1 MKKIIIS
8 IAITVCT
15 AQLVNAQTIQR
26 SVIGSA
32 GNTTTT
38 GTIVLSSTVG
48 ETFTSKLT
56 SANGS
61 IKQGFQQGN
70 ISIARIANTE
80 LPATILESKTLA
92 TEKME
97 TELTLNIFPNPTT
110 DFVNITTETDEQ
122 INLTVID
129 AQGKI
134 IKQLQ
139 HSSNQ
144 TQIDFT
150 NFNAGTYFIVALSE
164 NGNSRNTYKVIKQ
177 Q

>member
-1 MKKIIIS
+1 MLFVYAFVS
-8 IAITVCT
+8 
-15 AQLVNAQTIQR
+15 NAQSIQR
-26 SVIGSA
+26 RVIATS
-32 GNTTTT
+32 GNTTTAASIT
-38 GTIVLSSTVG
+38 LSSTVG
-48 ETFTSKLT
+48 ETFTNKLT

-80 LPATILESKTLA
+80 LSSTMAEAKTTLEKTEA
-92 TEKME
+92 
-97 TELTLNIFPNPTT
+97 ELSLNVFPNPTT
-110 DFVNITTETDEQ
+110 DFVNITTETTEQ
-122 INLTVID
+122 INLTVMD

-134 IKQLQ
+134 IRQLQ

-150 NFNAGTYFIVALSE
+150 QLIAGTYFIVAQSE
-164 NGNSRNTYKVIKQ
+164 NARNTYKVIKQ

>member
-1 MKKIIIS
+1 MKKINLIFILFVS
-8 IAITVCT
+8 AFTS
-15 AQLVNAQTIQR
+15 NAQTIQR

-32 GNTTTT
+32 GGTTTAGSIT
-38 GTIVLSSTVG
+38 LSSTVG
-48 ETFTSKLT
+48 ETFTNKLT
-56 SANGS
+56 TANGS

-70 ISIARIANTE
+70 ILIARIANTE
-80 LPATILESKTLA
+80 LPATISEAKTIA
-92 TEKME
+92 PEKVE
-97 TELTLNIFPNPTT
+97 TELMLNIFPNPTT
-110 DFVNITTETDEQ
+110 DFVNIATETDEQ

-139 HSSNQ
+139 HSSTQ

-150 NFNAGTYFIVALSE
+150 QLTAGTYFIVAQSA
-164 NGNSRNTYKVIKQ
+164 NSRNTYKVIKQ

>member
-1 MKKIIIS
+1 MLFVYAFVS
-8 IAITVCT
+8 
-15 AQLVNAQTIQR
+15 NAQSIQR
-26 SVIGSA
+26 RVIATS
-32 GNTTTT
+32 GNTTTAASIT
-38 GTIVLSSTVG
+38 LSSTVG
-48 ETFTSKLT
+48 ETFTNKLT

-80 LPATILESKTLA
+80 LSSTMAEAKTTLEKKDA
-92 TEKME
+92 
-97 TELTLNIFPNPTT
+97 ELSLNVFPNPTT
-110 DFVNITTETDEQ
+110 DFVNITTETTEQ

-134 IKQLQ
+134 ILQLQ

-150 NFNAGTYFIVALSE
+150 QLIAGTYFIVAQSE
-164 NGNSRNTYKVIKQ
+164 NARNTYKVIKQ